1 MNHYE
6 ILKRVFE
13 KTLSQNIDNQGPC
26 DPPQD
31 TPRPIPFDKEWGRE
45 QMKCCKCLV
54 YGETECGNQGCAE
67 CVAWVMRNRR
77 KNPQSSRWKNT
88 PCGQALNTD
97 QFNGGWG
104 KSDKFK
110 DCWCDTAGDNPSVN
124 RCLKQAETACNRVGG
139 GYFDT
144 DDGPNPN
151 DPTGGANYYHRCD
164 LVNDHTKDIECNVK
178 AGICRKVTTGA
189 CANCDHCFYVCDS
202 MPKPCED
209 LFPDGID
216 VDENYEYDV

>member
-1 MNHYE
+1 MNYHD
-6 ILKRVFE
+6 ILRKTLE
-13 KTLSQNIDNQGPC
+13 KTLAQSSVDPC
-26 DPPQD
+26 LPPVD
-31 TPRPIPFDKEWGRE
+31 TPRPVPYDQEWGDE

-77 KNPQSSRWKNT
+77 KNQQSSTWSDT
-88 PCGQALNTD
+88 PCGQALNKP

-104 KSDKFK
+104 SRKFNN
-110 DCWCDTAGDNPSVN
+110 CWCETADTGNPNISK
-124 RCLKQAETACNRVGG
+124 CLKQADTACKRVGG

-144 DDGPNPN
+144 GTGPDPK

-164 LVNDHTKDIECNVK
+164 LDNNHTRNMECNVR

-189 CANCDHCFYVCDS
+189 CASCDHCFFVCDS
-202 MPKPCED
+202 MPKPCDELEGYED
-209 LFPDGID
+209 S
-216 VDENYEYDV
+216 EYEEGYGY